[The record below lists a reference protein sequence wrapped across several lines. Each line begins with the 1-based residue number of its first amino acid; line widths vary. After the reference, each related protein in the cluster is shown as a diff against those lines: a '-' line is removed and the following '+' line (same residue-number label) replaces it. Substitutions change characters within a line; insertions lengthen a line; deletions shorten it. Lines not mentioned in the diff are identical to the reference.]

1 MNFLGT
7 GANNS
12 NVTANKTK
20 LSYEEQ
26 GGNDRVYVLDKYQD
40 CSTSTC
46 GIIDKHNDYNADIKV
61 RLIEHEEVGGLDVV
75 VDGHREREDG
85 TKQGDVLT
93 GSKAE
98 EVPRSIRGVTKER
111 LAAKPI
117 KYVLKGT
124 QRYLSIGYDLAVD
137 HLTIKHEGVDAIKLP
152 PHTKSL

>member
-26 GGNDRVYVLDKYQD
+26 GGNDNVYLRNKNVQ

-61 RLIEHEEVGGLDVV
+61 RLIEHKKVGGLDVV

-85 TKQGDVLT
+85 TKQGDKTDTLH
-93 GSKAE
+93 E
-98 EVPRSIRGVTKER
+98 PRSILVPGVTKER

-124 QRYLSIGYDLAVD
+124 QRYLSIGYDLAAG
-137 HLTIKHEGVDAIKLP
+137 HPTIKHDGVDVVKLP
-152 PHTKSL
+152 PPTKRI